1 MVCLNWNEEVSPESF
16 KDKGAANSKSATLLQ
31 LHERLNE
38 TINNGQQEVLE
49 PKTALNYNSEF
60 RQK

>member
-1 MVCLNWNEEVSPESF
+1 MKGIYPESF
-16 KDKGAANSKSATLLQ
+16 KDKGGANSKSAALPQ